1 MLHELLHHY
10 HVLVYSF
17 NLNTRFKI
25 MCFTFKIMCFTFKI
39 MCFTFKIM
47 CFTCKIM
54 CFTFEIMCFTFSIDI
69 ADINKENSKHYEL
82 LVV

>member
-17 NLNTRFKI
+17 SLNARFK
-25 MCFTFKIMCFTFKI
+25 
-39 MCFTFKIM
+39 
-47 CFTCKIM
+47 
-54 CFTFEIMCFTFSIDI
+54 IMCFTFSIDI

>member
-17 NLNTRFKI
+17 SLNARFKIMCFKFKI
-25 MCFTFKIMCFTFKI
+25 MCFTFKIMCFTFK
-39 MCFTFKIM
+39 
-47 CFTCKIM
+47 
-54 CFTFEIMCFTFSIDI
+54 IMCFTFSIDI

>member
-17 NLNTRFKI
+17 SLNARFKI
-25 MCFTFKIMCFTFKI
+25 MCFTFKIMCFTFK
-39 MCFTFKIM
+39 
-47 CFTCKIM
+47 
-54 CFTFEIMCFTFSIDI
+54 IMCFTFSIDI

>member
-17 NLNTRFKI
+17 SLNARFKI
-25 MCFTFKIMCFTFKI
+25 MCFTFK
-39 MCFTFKIM
+39 
-47 CFTCKIM
+47 
-54 CFTFEIMCFTFSIDI
+54 IMCFTFSIDI